1 MYFLGV
7 DLGTSAV
14 KVLLVDKEGNILFV
28 EKEEYPLHLFASNH
42 SEQNPSDWLK
52 GVFACIKRIT
62 SKVDD
67 VNKIKGISFAGQMHG
82 LVVLDK
88 NDEVIRP
95 CILWNDGRTD
105 KETDYLNNV
114 IGKKTLIDLTGNI
127 AFAGFTLSKILWLKN
142 NEPMNFKR
150 IDKIM
155 LPKDYLAYVFSN
167 VFATDYSDASGTLLL
182 DVKNKVWSKQ
192 MCDIAC
198 IKETQLPKLYESYEV
213 IGVINKKL
221 ANELNLP
228 TDLKVII
235 GAGDN
240 AASAIGTGSIANND
254 VTISLGTSGTIF
266 ISSDNFISSYDSVI
280 HSFAHASGKYHLMGC
295 ILSAS
300 SCSKWWVENILKS
313 SFENENDD
321 YDNLIANNSVIFLP
335 YLMGERCPHNDTSAK
350 GAFIGMRL
358 NTTREEM
365 HLAILEGITFALK
378 DNLEIALKGGLNVKR
393 AVLCGGGSKSKGMK
407 QIVANILNIEIDTLL
422 SEQGPGYGAA
432 ILAMVGTNAYKDINT
447 AVNKIV
453 KISSTIKPI
462 PSYVEHY
469 KKKYQIFKK
478 LYIDLK
484 DTFKEW

>member
-62 SKVDD
+62 SRVDD

-127 AFAGFTLSKILWLKN
+127 AFAGFTLPKILWLKN

-182 DVKNKVWSKQ
+182 DVKNKVWSKH

-266 ISSDNFISSYDSVI
+266 ISSDNFPPSW
-280 HSFAHASGKYHLMGC
+280 FAA
-295 ILSAS
+295 
-300 SCSKWWVENILKS
+300 E
-313 SFENENDD
+313 E
-321 YDNLIANNSVIFLP
+321 
-335 YLMGERCPHNDTSAK
+335 SAK
-350 GAFIGMRL
+350 DDGELI
-358 NTTREEM
+358 
-365 HLAILEGITFALK
+365 ISITAS
-378 DNLEIALKGGLNVKR
+378 A
-393 AVLCGGGSKSKGMK
+393 
-407 QIVANILNIEIDTLL
+407 
-422 SEQGPGYGAA
+422 
-432 ILAMVGTNAYKDINT
+432 
-447 AVNKIV
+447 
-453 KISSTIKPI
+453 
-462 PSYVEHY
+462 
-469 KKKYQIFKK
+469 
-478 LYIDLK
+478 
-484 DTFKEW
+484 